1 CLPRS
6 PDRARGIDAAFTELV
21 QKHLDAFYVPDDGR
35 LFGRRAQILTLAAR
49 HAVPAIYFS
58 RDWAAAGGLM
68 SYGPPA
74 IEQGR
79 QVGIYTG
86 RILKGEKPSDL
97 PVVQA
102 TRFEFII
109 NLATARAIG
118 VQVPPTLLSIA
129 DEVIE

>member
-1 CLPRS
+1 VEILLVNMDQDIGP
-6 PDRARGIDAAFTELV
+6 AFMKLV
-21 QKHLDAFYVPDDGR
+21 QLNLDAFLVPDDGG
-35 LFGRRAQILTLAAR
+35 LFRRQAQVLTLAAR

-58 RDWAAAGGLM
+58 RDWVNAGGLM

-79 QVGIYTG
+79 QAGIYTG
-86 RILKGEKPSDL
+86 RILKGERPSDL
-97 PVVQA
+97 PVGRA

-118 VQVPPTLLSIA
+118 VEVPPTLLSIA

>member
-1 CLPRS
+1 M
-6 PDRARGIDAAFTELV
+6 
-21 QKHLDAFYVPDDGR
+21 
-35 LFGRRAQILTLAAR
+35 
-49 HAVPAIYFS
+49 
-58 RDWAAAGGLM
+58 M

-74 IEQGR
+74 IEQGS
-79 QVGIYTG
+79 QSGIYAG

-109 NLATARAIG
+109 NLATARAVG
-118 VQVPPTLLSIA
+118 VEVPPTLLSIA